1 MPSRRRATAAV
12 TDHRTRVGQQRRERT
27 RARILAAA
35 LEVFAERGTEA
46 PVIDDFIRAAGIAR
60 GTFYTYFRT
69 TAELLV
75 AASADLEDRL
85 MVAIEAALAGR
96 TDPVERL
103 ATGTRLWLRRARD
116 DRVLCGFVIRSQLR
130 GRLVEETLVKDLR
143 AGHRRGAFRIGTVAV
158 ARDLVVGTIREAM
171 ARMLAGPVPRAYP
184 DQVAAA
190 ILQGLGTGGR
200 DIRRLL
206 AMPVPVLTGEGS
218 AATAKGPSSPA

>member
-1 MPSRRRATAAV
+1 MHGRPGATA
-12 TDHRTRVGQQRRERT
+12 DHRTRVGQQRRERT

-35 LEVFAERGTEA
+35 LPVFAERGTEA

-69 TAELLV
+69 TAELLE
-75 AASADLEDRL
+75 AASRDLEDRL

-103 ATGTRLWLRRARD
+103 ATGVRLWLRRARQ

-143 AGHRRGAFRIGTVAV
+143 AGHRQGSFRITTVAV
-158 ARDLVVGTIREAM
+158 GRDLVVGTIREAM
-171 ARMLAGPVPRAYP
+171 ARMLAGPVPRSYP

-190 ILQGLGTGGR
+190 ILQGLGTGER

-206 AMPVPVLTGEGS
+206 ALPVPVLTG
-218 AATAKGPSSPA
+218 

>member
-1 MPSRRRATAAV
+1 MPSRRATAAA
-12 TDHRTRVGQQRRERT
+12 TDHRTRVGQERRART

-35 LEVFAERGTEA
+35 LAVFAERGTEA

-69 TAELLV
+69 TAELLE
-75 AASADLEDRL
+75 ATSRDLEDRL

-103 ATGTRLWLRRARD
+103 ATGTRLWLRRARA

-130 GRLVEETLVKDLR
+130 GRLVEETLVTDLR
-143 AGHRRGAFRIGTVAV
+143 AGHRQGSFRITAVAV
-158 ARDLVVGTIREAM
+158 GRALVVGTIREAM
-171 ARMLAGPVPRAYP
+171 ARMLAGPVPRSYP

-190 ILQGLGTGGR
+190 ILQGLGTGER
-200 DIRRLL
+200 EIRRLL
-206 AMPVPVLTGEGS
+206 ALPVPVLAG
-218 AATAKGPSSPA
+218 